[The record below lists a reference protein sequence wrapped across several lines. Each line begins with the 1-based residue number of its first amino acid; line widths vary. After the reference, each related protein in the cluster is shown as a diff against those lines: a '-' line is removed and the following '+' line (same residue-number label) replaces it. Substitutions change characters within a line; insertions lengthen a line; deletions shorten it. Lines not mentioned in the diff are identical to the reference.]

1 MLVILVVHLVHLEA
15 VPLVLLQA
23 EQEILLQQVHL
34 KVNQEVLV
42 GDLLPQLMVVEQ
54 VVEPVEPVIMV
65 VLLLVELVEWV

>member
-42 GDLLPQLMVVEQ
+42 GDLLPHLMVVEQ
-54 VVEPVEPVIMV
+54 VVELVEPVIMV

>member
-1 MLVILVVHLVHLEA
+1 MLVMLVVHLVHLEV

-42 GDLLPQLMVVEQ
+42 GDLLPHLMVVEQ
-54 VVEPVEPVIMV
+54 VVELVEPVIMV
-65 VLLLVELVEWV
+65 VLLVVELVEWV

>member
-1 MLVILVVHLVHLEA
+1 MEELAVVVVQLVHLEA

-23 EQEILLQQVHL
+23 EQEIVLQQVHL

-42 GDLLPQLMVVEQ
+42 GEVLAHLMVVEP

-65 VLLLVELVEWV
+65 VLLVVEPVE